1 MEMKELHKNDQYKIL
16 GVSLQAG
23 EAMPLHE
30 ASSDAFVILKKGRG
44 RVSFS
49 DRVVELNAGESL
61 LIKAHEPHKLE
72 VLEDFSSCIVLG
84 SEAHIDFIK

>member
-1 MEMKELHKNDQYKIL
+1 M
-16 GVSLQAG
+16 
-23 EAMPLHE
+23 
-30 ASSDAFVILKKGRG
+30 
-44 RVSFS
+44 SFS